1 LAKIKKSR
9 KRIKNWIIII
19 TAWTFVLAISLSL
32 LSETLIIRAN
42 LILSIMILVVIIAI
56 GVLADMAGIAVTACP
71 QVPLVSKAS
80 NKIKGAKEAMNLIK
94 NADRVSNFF
103 NDVVGDITGIIS
115 GAVGAAIVFRV
126 LTTYPGIEKIFLS
139 VAITGFI
146 ASLTVG
152 GKAMGKSIAIKNSVA
167 IVLKLGFFVHL
178 FTRKQRINKKNR

>member
-1 LAKIKKSR
+1 LSKKKKSR
-9 KRIKNWIIII
+9 KIKNWIIII
-19 TAWTFVLAISLSL
+19 TAWTFVLAIALSL
-32 LSETLIIRAN
+32 LSETLIVRAN
-42 LILSIMILVVIIAI
+42 LIISLIILAVIIFI
-56 GVLADMAGIAVTACP
+56 GVFADMLGIAVTACP

-103 NDVVGDITGIIS
+103 NDVIGDITGIIS

-126 LTTYPGIEKIFLS
+126 LVSYPGMEKIFLS

-152 GKAMGKSIAIKNSVA
+152 GKALGKSVAIKNSVT

-178 FTRKQRINKKNR
+178 FTRKKRFNKKNR